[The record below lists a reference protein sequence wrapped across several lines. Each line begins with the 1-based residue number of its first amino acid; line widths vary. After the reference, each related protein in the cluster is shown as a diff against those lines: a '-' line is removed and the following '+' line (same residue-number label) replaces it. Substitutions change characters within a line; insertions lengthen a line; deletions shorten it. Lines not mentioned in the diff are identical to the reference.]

1 MEIYISRQKVEDS
14 IQWLRI
20 NNALLRGETY
30 VQGPIVVELNK
41 FSKDRFEANLLK
53 RKVSS
58 PSNKDVED
66 VIRIGK
72 DGVDVWRQF
81 DSEFNSGIVFSDRL
95 SKDQL
100 VELVNRGKS
109 YAMHDVHIA
118 GENLRELL
126 VLVENAAMAEVQRK

>member
-1 MEIYISRQKVEDS
+1 MEIYQSRQRIEDS
-14 IQWLRI
+14 MKWLRI
-20 NNALLRGETY
+20 NNAILRGETY
-30 VQGPIVVELNK
+30 VQGPMVVDLAE

-66 VIRIGK
+66 VIRIEK
-72 DGVDVWRQF
+72 DGVEIWRQF
-81 DSEFNSGIVFSDRL
+81 DSEFNTGIVFSDRL
-95 SKDQL
+95 SKDAL

-126 VLVENAAMAEVQRK
+126 VLVENSAMAEVRRK

>member
-41 FSKDRFEANLLK
+41 FSKDRFEANILK